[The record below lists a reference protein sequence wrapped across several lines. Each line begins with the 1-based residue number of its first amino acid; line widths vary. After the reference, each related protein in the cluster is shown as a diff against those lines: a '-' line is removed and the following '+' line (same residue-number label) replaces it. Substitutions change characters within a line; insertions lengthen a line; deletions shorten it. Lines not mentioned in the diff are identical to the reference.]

1 MNVPSQQDIQS
12 RLAYVSCVD
21 KLDGMY
27 FHGKKFVDLKMCL
40 FTLIF
45 DHFSCLLTLFVY
57 L

>member
-27 FHGKKFVDLKMCL
+27 FSRKKIRRFKDV
-40 FTLIF
+40 
-45 DHFSCLLTLFVY
+45 FVY
-57 L
+57 FDI